1 MNVGAAL
8 REILLEGFLVAVEL
22 GGGAAARGCGGACLV
37 EMTGDVGAAAG
48 SGCGDRT
55 DSGGT
60 GGRLV
65 GVSAVTADVSAVVVL
80 AAVPVPAVVIALVA
94 AVLGVAF
101 VPVGVVAAAVLF
113 WVCESGV
120 AVQGWVGELV
130 EGWSRCGVDGA
141 LWGAGRGVWGVV
153 SWVDEDFSEEDGVE
167 EFLEAGWGVWVG
179 VEVVAVFEEG
189 EGFFEVLFDAFAV
202 GGEGGE
208 FSGDVVEFAGEAG
221 LFGFEEVEGDGVG
234 VVGFEEFGLLGFEF
248 AGLGGECLGVGVLA
262 GVDVVE
268 FEAEVFLDGAPVF
281 GGDVDVVVE
290 VGDASVD
297 FVDEDGFE
305 GAFGAVALAVGA
317 DEVWVDL
324 AVSGFGVVDDEPAAA
339 LAAADGGFE
348 VVVVD
353 ALAFAV
359 AVLVEDGLDALPGGV
374 VDEGLVFAGVLDALV
389 GDDAAVVGVAED
401 GEEFVVA
408 EGMGRPAGCGDGGQA
423 LSGEV
428 VSEGG

>member
-1 MNVGAAL
+1 M
-8 REILLEGFLVAVEL
+8 
-22 GGGAAARGCGGACLV
+22 
-37 EMTGDVGAAAG
+37 
-48 SGCGDRT
+48 S
-55 DSGGT
+55 
-60 GGRLV
+60 
-65 GVSAVTADVSAVVVL
+65 
-80 AAVPVPAVVIALVA
+80 
-94 AVLGVAF
+94 
-101 VPVGVVAAAVLF
+101 
-113 WVCESGV
+113 
-120 AVQGWVGELV
+120 QGWVGELV

-141 LWGAGRGVWGVV
+141 LWGAGWGIWGVV
-153 SWVDEDFSEEDGVE
+153 SWVDEDFGEEDGVE

-179 VEVVAVFEEG
+179 IEVVAVFEEG
-189 EGFFEVLFDAFAV
+189 ECFSEVLFDAFAV

-208 FSGDVVEFAGEAG
+208 FSGDLVEFAGEAG

-248 AGLGGECLGVGVLA
+248 ASLGGELLGVGVLA

-268 FEAEVFLDGAPVF
+268 FEAEVFLDGLPVF

-290 VGDASVD
+290 VGDCYVD

-317 DEVWVDL
+317 DEVWINL
-324 AVSGFGVVDDEPAAA
+324 AVSGFGVVDDEPAAT

-389 GDDAAVVGVAED
+389 GDDAAVIGVAED

-408 EGMGRPAGCGDGGQA
+408 EGMGRPAGRGDGGQA
-423 LSGEV
+423 LGGEMV
-428 VSEGG
+428 GEGG

>member
-1 MNVGAAL
+1 M
-8 REILLEGFLVAVEL
+8 
-22 GGGAAARGCGGACLV
+22 
-37 EMTGDVGAAAG
+37 
-48 SGCGDRT
+48 
-55 DSGGT
+55 
-60 GGRLV
+60 
-65 GVSAVTADVSAVVVL
+65 
-80 AAVPVPAVVIALVA
+80 
-94 AVLGVAF
+94 
-101 VPVGVVAAAVLF
+101 
-113 WVCESGV
+113 
-120 AVQGWVGELV
+120 
-130 EGWSRCGVDGA
+130 
-141 LWGAGRGVWGVV
+141 
-153 SWVDEDFSEEDGVE
+153 GVE
-167 EFLEAGWGVWVG
+167 A
-179 VEVVAVFEEG
+179 VAVFEEG
-189 EGFFEVLFDAFAV
+189 EGFGEVLFEVFAV
-202 GGEGGE
+202 GGVGGE

-248 AGLGGECLGVGVLA
+248 AGLGGEFLGVSVLA

-268 FEAEVFLDGAPVF
+268 FEAEVFLDGAPVV

-290 VGDASVD
+290 VGDCYVD

-305 GAFGAVALAVGA
+305 GAFGAVALAVGT
-317 DEVWVDL
+317 DEVWIDL
-324 AVSGFGVVDDEPAAA
+324 AVSGFGVVDDEPAAT

-359 AVLVEDGLDALPGGV
+359 AVLVEDGLDALPSGV

-408 EGMGRPAGCGDGGQA
+408 EGMGRSAGRGNGGQA
-423 LSGEV
+423 LGGEV

>member
-1 MNVGAAL
+1 M
-8 REILLEGFLVAVEL
+8 
-22 GGGAAARGCGGACLV
+22 
-37 EMTGDVGAAAG
+37 
-48 SGCGDRT
+48 S
-55 DSGGT
+55 
-60 GGRLV
+60 
-65 GVSAVTADVSAVVVL
+65 
-80 AAVPVPAVVIALVA
+80 
-94 AVLGVAF
+94 
-101 VPVGVVAAAVLF
+101 
-113 WVCESGV
+113 
-120 AVQGWVGELV
+120 QGWVGELV
-130 EGWSRCGVDGA
+130 EGWSGCGVDGA

-153 SWVDEDFSEEDGVE
+153 VWVDEDFGEEDGVE

-189 EGFFEVLFDAFAV
+189 EGFGEVLFNAFAI

-208 FSGDVVEFAGEAG
+208 FLGDVVEFAGEAG

-248 AGLGGECLGVGVLA
+248 AGLGGEFLGVGVLA

-268 FEAEVFLDGAPVF
+268 FEAEVFLDGASVF

-317 DEVWVDL
+317 DEVWIDL

-348 VVVVD
+348 VVVMD

-374 VDEGLVFAGVLDALV
+374 VDEGLMFAGVLDALV
-389 GDDAAVVGVAED
+389 GDDTAVIGVAED

-408 EGMGRPAGCGDGGQA
+408 EGMRRPAGRGDSGQA
-423 LSGEV
+423 LSGEM

>member
-1 MNVGAAL
+1 M
-8 REILLEGFLVAVEL
+8 
-22 GGGAAARGCGGACLV
+22 
-37 EMTGDVGAAAG
+37 
-48 SGCGDRT
+48 
-55 DSGGT
+55 
-60 GGRLV
+60 
-65 GVSAVTADVSAVVVL
+65 
-80 AAVPVPAVVIALVA
+80 
-94 AVLGVAF
+94 
-101 VPVGVVAAAVLF
+101 
-113 WVCESGV
+113 
-120 AVQGWVGELV
+120 
-130 EGWSRCGVDGA
+130 
-141 LWGAGRGVWGVV
+141 
-153 SWVDEDFSEEDGVE
+153 GVE
-167 EFLEAGWGVWVG
+167 A
-179 VEVVAVFEEG
+179 VAVFEEG
-189 EGFFEVLFDAFAV
+189 EGFFEAVFEVFAV
-202 GGEGGE
+202 GGQGGE
-208 FSGDVVEFAGEAG
+208 FSAYLVEFAGEAG
-221 LFGFEEVEGDGVG
+221 LLGFEQVEGDGVG

-248 AGLGGECLGVGVLA
+248 AGLGGEFLGVGVLA

-268 FEAEVFLDGAPVF
+268 FEAEVFLDGVSVF

-374 VDEGLVFAGVLDALV
+374 VDEGLMFAGVLDALV
-389 GDDAAVVGVAED
+389 GDDTAVIGVAED

-408 EGMGRPAGCGDGGQA
+408 EGMRRPAGRGDSGQA
-423 LSGEV
+423 LSGEM

>member
-1 MNVGAAL
+1 M
-8 REILLEGFLVAVEL
+8 
-22 GGGAAARGCGGACLV
+22 
-37 EMTGDVGAAAG
+37 
-48 SGCGDRT
+48 
-55 DSGGT
+55 
-60 GGRLV
+60 
-65 GVSAVTADVSAVVVL
+65 
-80 AAVPVPAVVIALVA
+80 
-94 AVLGVAF
+94 
-101 VPVGVVAAAVLF
+101 
-113 WVCESGV
+113 
-120 AVQGWVGELV
+120 
-130 EGWSRCGVDGA
+130 
-141 LWGAGRGVWGVV
+141 WGAGRGVWGVV
-153 SWVDEDFSEEDGVE
+153 ARVDEDFGKEDGVE
-167 EFLEAGWGVWVG
+167 EFLEAGRGVWVG

-189 EGFFEVLFDAFAV
+189 EGFGEVLFDAFAV

-208 FSGDVVEFAGEAG
+208 FAGDVVEFAGEAG

-234 VVGFEEFGLLGFEF
+234 VVGFEELGLLGFEF
-248 AGLGGECLGVGVLA
+248 AGLGGELLGVSVLA

-281 GGDVDVVVE
+281 GGDVDVPVE
-290 VGDASVD
+290 VGNASVD

-317 DEVWVDL
+317 DEVWIDL
-324 AVSGFGVVDDEPAAA
+324 AVSGFGVVDDEPATT

-408 EGMGRPAGCGDGGQA
+408 EGMGRPAGRGDGGQA
-423 LSGEV
+423 LGGEMV
-428 VSEGG
+428 GEGG